1 MSALFRTWPE
11 RSAAVLDIGLLHQ
24 RDRACLR
31 LLDRYEA
38 ATAEQLS
45 ILVHPTRRT
54 ALRRLRHLW
63 RLGLL
68 ERSPLMPE
76 HGGIPMAYR
85 LSRRGRSRLGAV
97 DPRVRSAAHLRHSL
111 DIIEVTCALL
121 RWSEAREEAEGAEPL
136 VQASLSESQTAGILA
151 ARLRPDSIIA
161 LQADPF
167 SGVLCVE
174 VDEATQ
180 RSAVIRSKLDAYAVH
195 LRARAGWHVLF
206 VVPSRDRLE
215 WLRRATGWN
224 HWPEL
229 VGRCWAVVLPELRD
243 AGADAIATPIA
254 CRGEPR
260 PLIAILDDPRPRRC
274 PTPVGSD
281 EWVELLATGG
291 GEDVSEALR

>member
-11 RSAAVLDIGLLHQ
+11 RSAAVLDIGLLLT

-38 ATAEQLS
+38 ATAEQLAV
-45 ILVHPTRRT
+45 LVHPSRRT
-54 ALRRLRHLW
+54 SLRRLRHLW

-85 LSRRGRSRLGAV
+85 LSRRGRSRLGAE
-97 DPRVRSAAHLRHSL
+97 DPRARSAAHLRHSL
-111 DIIEVTCALL
+111 DIIWVTCALIA
-121 RWSEAREEAEGAEPL
+121 WSEEREASLGMEAL
-136 VQASLSESQTAGILA
+136 VQVSLSESQTAGILGPH
-151 ARLRPDSIIA
+151 LRPDSIIA
-161 LQADPF
+161 LQSDPF

-180 RSAVIRSKLDAYAVH
+180 RSAVIRAKLSAHAVQ

-206 VVPSRDRLE
+206 VVPSRDRLN
-215 WLRRATGWN
+215 WLRRATGWY

-229 VGRCWAVVLPELRD
+229 VGRCWGVVLSELRI
-243 AGADAIATPIA
+243 AGADAIATPVA

-260 PLIAILDDPRPRRC
+260 PLIAVLDDPRPRRC
-274 PTPVGSD
+274 PTPVGTD
-281 EWVELLATGG
+281 AWVELLATGG
-291 GEDVSEALR
+291 GEDLREALR

>member
-11 RSAAVLDIGLLHQ
+11 RAPATLDIGLLLK

-31 LLDRYEA
+31 LLDRYEV
-38 ATAEQLS
+38 ATAEQLA
-45 ILVHPTRRT
+45 ILVHPSRRT

-68 ERSPLMPE
+68 ERTPLMPE

-85 LSRRGRSRLGAV
+85 LSRLGRSRLGAV
-97 DPRVRSAAHLRHSL
+97 EPRVGSAVRLRHSL
-111 DIIEVTCALL
+111 DIIWVTAALIG
-121 RWSEAREEAEGAEPL
+121 WSEEREIADGMEAL
-136 VQASLSESQTAGILA
+136 VQVSLSESQTAGILGPN
-151 ARLRPDSIIA
+151 LRPDSIIA
-161 LQADPF
+161 LQSDPF

-180 RSAVIRSKLDAYAVH
+180 KAAVIRSKLSAYAVQ
-195 LRARAGWHVLF
+195 LRARAGWQVVF

-229 VGRCWAVVLPELRD
+229 VGRCWGVVLPELRD
-243 AGADAIATPIA
+243 AGAEAIATPVA

-260 PLIAILDDPRPRRC
+260 PLLAVLDDPRPRRC

>member
-11 RSAAVLDIGLLHQ
+11 RAPAALDIGLLPI

-38 ATAEQLS
+38 ATADQFS
-45 ILVHPTRRT
+45 VLVHPTLRTSQRR
-54 ALRRLRHLW
+54 LRRLW
-63 RLGLL
+63 RMGML

-85 LSRRGRSRLGAV
+85 LSRLGRSRMGAV
-97 DPRVRSAAHLRHSL
+97 DPRVASAARLRHSL
-111 DIIEVTCALL
+111 DIIWVTAALIG
-121 RWSEAREEAEGAEPL
+121 WSEEREIAHGMEPL
-136 VQASLSESQTAGILA
+136 VQVSLSEAQTAGILGPSF
-151 ARLRPDSIIA
+151 RPDSIIA
-161 LQADPF
+161 LQSDPF

-180 RSAVIRSKLDAYAVH
+180 RSAVIRGKLDAYSFH
-195 LRARAGWHVLF
+195 LRARRGWHVLF

-229 VGRCWAVVLPELRD
+229 VGRCWGVALPELRL
-243 AGADAIATPIA
+243 AGADAIVTPVA

-260 PLIAILDDPRPRRC
+260 PLLAVLDDPRPRRC

>member
-1 MSALFRTWPE
+1 MNALFRTWPE
-11 RSAAVLDIGLLHQ
+11 RAPAALDIGLLPM

-38 ATAEQLS
+38 ATAEQLA
-45 ILVHPTRRT
+45 ILVHPTLRT
-54 ALRRLRHLW
+54 SQRRLRRLW

-85 LSRRGRSRLGAV
+85 LSRLGRSRMGAV
-97 DPRVRSAAHLRHSL
+97 DPRVASAARLRHSL
-111 DIIEVTCALL
+111 DIIWVTAALID
-121 RWSEAREEAEGAEPL
+121 WSEEREARFGMEPL
-136 VQASLSESQTAGILA
+136 VQVSLSEGQTVGILGHS
-151 ARLRPDSIIA
+151 LRPDSIIA
-161 LQADPF
+161 LQSNPF

-174 VDEATQ
+174 VDEGTE
-180 RSAVIRSKLDAYAVH
+180 RSAVIRAKLSDYATH
-195 LRARAGWHVLF
+195 LRARRGWHVLF
-206 VVPSRDRLE
+206 VVPSRQRLE

-229 VGRCWAVVLPELRD
+229 VGRCWGVVLPELRD
-243 AGADAIATPIA
+243 VGAYATAMPVA

-260 PLIAILDDPRPRRC
+260 PLLAVLDDPRPRRC

>member
-11 RSAAVLDIGLLHQ
+11 RAPAALDIGLLPI

-31 LLDRYEA
+31 LLDRYES
-38 ATAEQLS
+38 ATADHLA
-45 ILVHPTRRT
+45 ILVHPTLRT
-54 ALRRLRHLW
+54 SQRRLRRLW

-85 LSRRGRSRLGAV
+85 LSRLGRSRMGDV
-97 DPRVRSAAHLRHSL
+97 DPRVASAVRLRHSL
-111 DIIEVTCALL
+111 DIIWVTASLIG
-121 RWSEAREEAEGAEPL
+121 WSEEREVAYGMEPL
-136 VQASLSESQTAGILA
+136 VQVSLSEAQTAGILGPSF
-151 ARLRPDSIIA
+151 RPDSIIA
-161 LQADPF
+161 LQSDPF

-174 VDEATQ
+174 VDEGTE
-180 RSAVIRSKLDAYAVH
+180 RSAVIRAKLSDYATH
-195 LRARAGWHVLF
+195 LRARRGWHVVF
-206 VVPSRDRLE
+206 VVPSHDRLE

-224 HWPEL
+224 RWPAL
-229 VGRCWAVVLPELRD
+229 VGRCWGVVLPELRLL
-243 AGADAIATPIA
+243 GAYAIVTPVA

-260 PLIAILDDPRPRRC
+260 SLLAVLDDPRPRRC

-291 GEDVSEALR
+291 GEDVSEAL

>member
-11 RSAAVLDIGLLHQ
+11 RAPAALDIGLLPI

-38 ATAEQLS
+38 ATADQLAV
-45 ILVHPTRRT
+45 LVHPTLRT
-54 ALRRLRHLW
+54 SQRRLHRLW
-63 RLGLL
+63 SLGLL

-85 LSRRGRSRLGAV
+85 LSRLGRSRMGAV
-97 DPRVRSAAHLRHSL
+97 DPRVASAARLRHSL
-111 DIIEVTCALL
+111 DIIWVTAALIG
-121 RWSEAREEAEGAEPL
+121 WSEAREVADGMEPL
-136 VQASLSESQTAGILA
+136 VQVSLSESQTAGILGPS
-151 ARLRPDSIIA
+151 LRPDSIIA
-161 LQADPF
+161 LQSDPF

-174 VDEATQ
+174 VDEATE
-180 RSAVIRSKLDAYAVH
+180 RSAVIRGKLDAYSFH
-195 LRARAGWHVLF
+195 LRARGGWHVLF
-206 VVPSRDRLE
+206 VVPSRDRLQ

-229 VGRCWAVVLPELRD
+229 VGRCWGVILPELRRT
-243 AGADAIATPIA
+243 GADAIATPVA

-260 PLIAILDDPRPRRC
+260 PLLAVLDDPRPRRC

>member
-11 RSAAVLDIGLLHQ
+11 RAPAALDVGLLPI

-31 LLDRYEA
+31 LLDRYA
-38 ATAEQLS
+38 SATADQLAV
-45 ILVHPTRRT
+45 LVHPTLRT
-54 ALRRLRHLW
+54 SQRRLRRLW

-76 HGGIPMAYR
+76 RGGIPMAYR
-85 LSRRGRSRLGAV
+85 LSRLGRSRMGAV
-97 DPRVRSAAHLRHSL
+97 DPRVSSAARLRHSL
-111 DIIEVTCALL
+111 DIVWVTAALIG
-121 RWSEAREEAEGAEPL
+121 WSEEREIAEGMEPL
-136 VQASLSESQTAGILA
+136 VQVSLSEAQCAGIFGPS
-151 ARLRPDSIIA
+151 LRPDSIIA
-161 LQADPF
+161 LQSDPF

-180 RSAVIRSKLDAYAVH
+180 RSAVIRSKLSAYAAH
-195 LRARAGWHVLF
+195 LRGRLGWHVLF
-206 VVPSRDRLE
+206 VAPSRERLE
-215 WLRRATGWN
+215 WPRRATGWN

-229 VGRCWAVVLPELRD
+229 VGRCWGVVLHDLRLY
-243 AGADAIATPIA
+243 GADATVTPVA

-260 PLIAILDDPRPRRC
+260 PLLAVLDDPRPRRC

>member
-11 RSAAVLDIGLLHQ
+11 RSAAVLDIGLLLQ

-38 ATAEQLS
+38 ATAEHLS
-45 ILVHPTRRT
+45 VLIHPTRRT
-54 ALRRLRHLW
+54 SLRRLRQLW

-85 LSRRGRSRLGAV
+85 LSRRGRFRLGAV

-121 RWSEAREEAEGAEPL
+121 RWSEAREAGEGAEPL

-151 ARLRPDSIIA
+151 PRLRPDSIIA
-161 LQADPF
+161 LQAGSF
-167 SGVLCVE
+167 SGVLCAE

-180 RSAVIRSKLDAYAVH
+180 KAAVIRSKLDAYDAA
-195 LRARAGWHVLF
+195 LYGRSGWHVVF
-206 VVPSRDRLE
+206 VVPSRDRLD
-215 WLRRATGWN
+215 WLRRVAGWN
-224 HWPEL
+224 HWPRL
-229 VGRCWAVVLPELRD
+229 VGCCWGVVLPDLID
-243 AGADAIATPIA
+243 AGADAVATPIG

-260 PLIAILDDPRPRRC
+260 PLIGVLDDPRPRRC
-274 PTPVGSD
+274 PTPVGTD
-281 EWVELLATGG
+281 AWVELLATGG
-291 GEDVSEALR
+291 GEDLREALR

>member
-11 RSAAVLDIGLLHQ
+11 RAPAALDIGLLPI

-31 LLDRYEA
+31 LLDRYES
-38 ATAEQLS
+38 ATADQLAV
-45 ILVHPTRRT
+45 LVHPSVRT
-54 ALRRLRHLW
+54 SQRRLRRLW

-68 ERSPLMPE
+68 ERMPLMPE
-76 HGGIPMAYR
+76 HGGVPMAYR
-85 LSRRGRSRLGAV
+85 LSRLGRARMGAV
-97 DPRVRSAAHLRHSL
+97 DPRVASAVRLRHSL
-111 DIIEVTCALL
+111 DIIWVTASLIG
-121 RWSEAREEAEGAEPL
+121 WSEEREVADGMEPL
-136 VQASLSESQTAGILA
+136 VQVSLSEAQTAGILGPSF
-151 ARLRPDSIIA
+151 RPDAIIA
-161 LQADPF
+161 LQSDPF

-174 VDEATQ
+174 VDEATE
-180 RSAVIRSKLDAYAVH
+180 RSAVIRGKLDAYSFH
-195 LRARAGWHVLF
+195 LRARPGWHVLF

-229 VGRCWAVVLPELRD
+229 VGRCWGVVLPELRL
-243 AGADAIATPIA
+243 AGADAIATPVA
-254 CRGEPR
+254 CRAEPR
-260 PLIAILDDPRPRRC
+260 PLLAVLDDPRPRRC

>member
-1 MSALFRTWPE
+1 MSALFRIWPD
-11 RSAAVLDIGLLHQ
+11 RAPAAVDIGLLSK

-38 ATAEQLS
+38 ATAEQLAVLIQLS
-45 ILVHPTRRT
+45 RRT

-68 ERSPLMPE
+68 ERTPLMPE

-85 LSRRGRSRLGAV
+85 LSRRGRSRLGSD
-97 DPRVRSAAHLRHSL
+97 DPRVRSAVRLRHSL
-111 DIIEVTCALL
+111 DIIWVTAALIG
-121 RWSEAREEAEGAEPL
+121 WSEEREARDGSEPL
-136 VQASLSESQTAGILA
+136 VQVSLAEAQCAGILGA
-151 ARLRPDSIIA
+151 HLRPDSIIA
-161 LQADPF
+161 LQDDPF

-180 RSAVIRSKLDAYAVH
+180 KAAVIRSKLDAYALQ
-195 LRARAGWHVLF
+195 LRARRGWHLLF

-224 HWPEL
+224 HWPAL
-229 VGRCWAVVLPELRD
+229 VGRCWGVVLPDLTLR
-243 AGADAIATPIA
+243 GADAIATPIA

-260 PLIAILDDPRPRRC
+260 PLLAVLDDPRPRRC
-274 PTPVGSD
+274 PTPTGSD

>member
-11 RSAAVLDIGLLHQ
+11 RAPAVLDIGLLPI

-31 LLDRYEA
+31 LLDRYES
-38 ATAEQLS
+38 ATAEQLA
-45 ILVHPTRRT
+45 ILVHPTVRT
-54 ALRRLRHLW
+54 SQRRLRRLW

-85 LSRRGRSRLGAV
+85 LSRLGRSRLGAV
-97 DPRVRSAAHLRHSL
+97 DPRVASAARLRHSL
-111 DIIEVTCALL
+111 DIIWVTASLIG
-121 RWSEAREEAEGAEPL
+121 WSEEREAAYGMEPL
-136 VQASLSESQTAGILA
+136 VQVSLSEAQTAGL
-151 ARLRPDSIIA
+151 LGPSFRPDSIIA
-161 LQADPF
+161 LQSDPF

-224 HWPEL
+224 HWPAL
-229 VGRCWAVVLPELRD
+229 VGRCWGVVLPELRII
-243 AGADAIATPIA
+243 GADAVVTPVA

-260 PLIAILDDPRPRRC
+260 PLLTVLDDPRPRRC